1 MGADIF
7 ITEEEAGMT
16 EYKDMG
22 AGEMRELYGELA
34 RQYERYCALGLE
46 LNMARGQT
54 EPRPARAEHAAAR
67 LRELGGRLPR
77 RRWHGLP

>member
-46 LNMARGQT
+46 LNMALSLI
-54 EPRPARAEHAAAR
+54 HI
-67 LRELGGRLPR
+67 
-77 RRWHGLP
+77 